1 MQSLTDQGKGSNAER
16 DWGVPTTS
24 DTLVTGLMQGDWG
37 EATGAELRP
46 LWLPREGKALQ
57 MQKPL
62 TKRGSSNR
70 LKSKT
75 VCEFGYAG
83 VNKKQSMKIV

>member
-1 MQSLTDQGKGSNAER
+1 
-16 DWGVPTTS
+16 
-24 DTLVTGLMQGDWG
+24 MQGDWG

-83 VNKKQSMKIV
+83 VNKKQGMKIV

>member
-1 MQSLTDQGKGSNAER
+1 MAG
-16 DWGVPTTS
+16 
-24 DTLVTGLMQGDWG
+24 
-37 EATGAELRP
+37 
-46 LWLPREGKALQ
+46 EGKALQ

-75 VCEFGYAG
+75 VCEFGNAG
-83 VNKKQSMKIV
+83 VNKKQMQMQQLFTKSAATQIASNPKQDINLGPRKSRGKYFKQYADEETALY

>member
-1 MQSLTDQGKGSNAER
+1 
-16 DWGVPTTS
+16 
-24 DTLVTGLMQGDWG
+24 MQGDWG

-75 VCEFGYAG
+75 VCEFGNSG
-83 VNKKQSMKIV
+83 VNKKQSKTKMVRVKYRGK

>member
-1 MQSLTDQGKGSNAER
+1 MK
-16 DWGVPTTS
+16 
-24 DTLVTGLMQGDWG
+24 LMQGAWGG

-46 LWLPREGKALQ
+46 LAVAWREGKALQ

-62 TKRGSSNR
+62 TKRRSSNR